1 MPDGARLLAII
12 AIISAPCGVAAAEL
26 QIANSS
32 GSAIRELYVAA
43 IGERGWGVD
52 RLRMKQ
58 PNVIARGETHT
69 VTDLAPGSYQVM
81 MVDDQ
86 GSECEI
92 DFVDISSAYR
102 INLTTRLLQECT
114 SSH

>member
-1 MPDGARLLAII
+1 MPGWVRLLATVVIVG
-12 AIISAPCGVAAAEL
+12 ASCRAVAAEL

-43 IGERGWGVD
+43 IGERSWGVD
-52 RLRMKQ
+52 RLRVKQ
-58 PNVIARGETHT
+58 PGVIARGETHT

-92 DFVDISSAYR
+92 DFVDISSTYR
-102 INLTTRLLQECT
+102 IDLTSRRLQECT

>member
-1 MPDGARLLAII
+1 MRLLATI
-12 AIISAPCGVAAAEL
+12 AIVGAPYGAAAGEL

-32 GSAIRELYVAA
+32 ASAIRELYVAA
-43 IGERGWGVD
+43 VGERGWGID

-58 PNVIARGETHT
+58 PSVIARGETHT

-92 DFVDISSAYR
+92 DFVDINSTYR
-102 INLTTRLLQECT
+102 IDLTSRRLQECT